1 MKVLLINSVCGIGST
16 GRICTDLAQKFEAAG
31 DEVKIAYGRKGT
43 VPEQFQK
50 YAVRIGTDWDCKMH
64 AIQTRLFD
72 THGFGSK
79 HATKKFLQWAEEY
92 KPDLLW
98 LHNIHGYYIN
108 VEMLFDW
115 IKKHPEMQ
123 VKWTLHDCWAFTGH
137 CSYFTAVKCAQWK
150 SHCSYC
156 SQLRRYP
163 ACYAMSSVRRNF
175 ARKRAAFTGVP
186 NLTLITPS
194 KWLAD
199 LVKQSFLKEY
209 PVEVHYNTIDTTI
222 FKPTPSDFRERY
234 GLQDKIIVLGVANVW
249 EDRKGLFDFYK
260 LAEMLDDHYAI
271 VLVGLSEKQI
281 EDLPKNI
288 KGIQRTNSPK
298 ELVAIYTAADV
309 FVNPSVEETFGM
321 TPVEAQACG
330 APSIVYE
337 GTACAEVAEQNG
349 NKAVPQDVNALYE
362 AITGEKFM
370 RWGKKHSKKRGC
382 TIIAIPRTNSPQEL
396 AEIYTA
402 ADIFAN
408 PTYEDNYPTVNLEA
422 QACGTKVVTYDTGGC
437 RETLISSLLG
447 QTAFQWEIID
457 L

>member
-382 TIIAIPRTNSPQEL
+382 TIVAIPRTNSPQEL

-447 QTAFQWEIID
+447 QTAFQ
-457 L
+457 